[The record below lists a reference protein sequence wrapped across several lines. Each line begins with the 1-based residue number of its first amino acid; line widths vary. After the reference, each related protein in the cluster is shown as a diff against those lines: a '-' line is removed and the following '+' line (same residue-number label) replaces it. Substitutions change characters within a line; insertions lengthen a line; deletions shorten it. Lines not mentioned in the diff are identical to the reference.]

1 MVSIGLVRLT
11 YPLPQP
17 RRTELADVIRS
28 IVREELCRADLVSH
42 FAVAADVIRTQIVTP
57 PAFQGWR
64 GEVVLTAEND
74 PTQSSKDIA
83 RYQRLFGRR
92 PEVMSLGQ
100 LGHAA
105 VLVDP
110 SRFAELLEQAL
121 D

>member
-1 MVSIGLVRLT
+1 M
-11 YPLPQP
+11 
-17 RRTELADVIRS
+17 
-28 IVREELCRADLVSH
+28 
-42 FAVAADVIRTQIVTP
+42 
-57 PAFQGWR
+57 
-64 GEVVLTAEND
+64 LTAEND